1 VTAAGRRERG
11 FAMIAAVAVMGII
24 ADAAI
29 QALATG
35 RAELA
40 GATAELRRAQLDA
53 DAQAAVAI
61 AVHQLA
67 LSDPASR
74 WAADGRTRALGFGA
88 DTVLVDP
95 EDEGGKLPLNFMTP
109 PEILRLFQLAGA
121 DPGQAQALT
130 DELIRMR
137 DGAPGSDPRSH
148 GPLSALDE
156 LGLLPDMTP
165 DVFARVAPA
174 VTLAPPSLSFDPR
187 VASPLALQVMQPS
200 TPVGSGSA
208 AAGGPAPLA
217 KLVGL
222 RIEARGPGGTDKLIR
237 TETVELTSS
246 PSRPAVARMFD

>member
-1 VTAAGRRERG
+1 
-11 FAMIAAVAVMGII
+11 MIAAVAVMGIV

-53 DAQAAVAI
+53 DAQAGEAI
-61 AVHQLA
+61 AIHQLA
-67 LSDPASR
+67 LSDPSSR
-74 WAADGRTRALGFGA
+74 WAADGRTRVLGFGA

-109 PEILRLFQLAGA
+109 PEILRLFELAGA
-121 DPGQAQALT
+121 DPAQAQRLT

-165 DVFARVAPA
+165 DVFARVAPV
-174 VTLAPPSLSFDPR
+174 VTLAPPNLSFDPR
-187 VASPLALQVMQPS
+187 VASLLARQVMQPNAL
-200 TPVGSGSA
+200 GGIGSA
-208 AAGGPAPLA
+208 GTGGPPPAA

-222 RIEARGPGGTDKLIR
+222 RIEAQGPGGTDRLIR
-237 TETVELTSS
+237 TMTVELTSS
-246 PSRPAVARMFD
+246 PSRPVLVRMFD

>member
-1 VTAAGRRERG
+1 
-11 FAMIAAVAVMGII
+11 MIAAVAVMGIV

-53 DAQAAVAI
+53 DAEAATAI

-67 LSDPASR
+67 LSDPSSR
-74 WAADGRTRALGFGA
+74 WAADGRTRALGFGS

-95 EDEGGKLPLNFMTP
+95 EDESGKLPLNFMTP

-121 DPGQAQALT
+121 DPGQAQGLT
-130 DELIRMR
+130 DALIRMR

-156 LGLLPDMTP
+156 LGLLADMTP

-174 VTLAPPSLSFDPR
+174 VTLTPPNLSFDPS
-187 VASPLALQVMQPS
+187 VASPLALQVMQPNGQ
-200 TPVGSGSA
+200 VGGSSA
-208 AAGGPAPLA
+208 KPGGPPLPA
-217 KLVGL
+217 KLVSL
-222 RIEARGPGGTDKLIR
+222 RIEARGPDGSDRLIR
-237 TETVELTSS
+237 TVTVEFTSS
-246 PSRPAVARMFD
+246 PPRPVVIRMFD